1 LAASATG
8 SAVGPASVSASD
20 QQAKVAGSGEQE
32 VAGFQ
37 VRVVWRRDDPQV
49 AADAI
54 ALWTRLG
61 ILPEGVKPE
70 ERATQLAAVA
80 YGDGRIAATA
90 TGVVEQIDFLRARFI
105 VMRSMTAP
113 EFRRTH
119 AQIALAVPTMPA
131 LEEWAKA
138 NPEEKVAGLIAFVEP
153 GAWGEAA
160 RMPKGPH
167 FGWTLVAYTHDGKQ
181 VRVVWFDH
189 FRFE

>member
-1 LAASATG
+1 MASA
-8 SAVGPASVSASD
+8 AGPASAFASD
-20 QQAKVAGSGEQE
+20 PKATVANGDEQE

-37 VRVVWRRDDPQV
+37 VRFVWRRDDPRV
-49 AADAI
+49 EADAI
-54 ALWTRLG
+54 EMWTRLG
-61 ILPEGVKPE
+61 VLPEEVRPQG
-70 ERATQLAAVA
+70 RAAQLASAA
-80 YGDGRIAATA
+80 YSEGRIAAVA
-90 TGVVEQIDFLRARFI
+90 TGVVEYIDFLRARFI

-119 AQIALAVPTMPA
+119 AQVALAVPTMPG
-131 LEEWAKA
+131 LEAWAKA

-160 RMPKGPH
+160 RMPRGPH

-189 FRFE
+189 YRVES

>member
-1 LAASATG
+1 MAGEGTLE
-8 SAVGPASVSASD
+8 VGGFELRIAWQREAPAI
-20 QQAKVAGSGEQE
+20 
-32 VAGFQ
+32 
-37 VRVVWRRDDPQV
+37 

-54 ALWTRLG
+54 AMWDRLG
-61 ILPEGVKPE
+61 ILPSAVRPE
-70 ERATQLAAVA
+70 DRAGQLVSAA
-80 YGDGRIAATA
+80 YSDGRIAAVA
-90 TGVVEQIDFLRARFI
+90 TGVVEYIEFLRARFL

-119 AQIALAVPTMPA
+119 AQVALALPTMTL
-131 LEEWAKA
+131 LEDWAKA

-160 RMPKGPH
+160 RMPRGPY

-189 FRFE
+189 YRVGP